1 MTEPVTGAG
10 EWEAVYFDGR
20 VNRGRLVALRFGP
33 ALEIAENGVFL
44 TAWPYA
50 DVRRASAGEGVWILR
65 ALAAPELAR
74 LEARDPALQ
83 TQIAARCRLLAGE
96 GARARDAAK
105 PSAIGWSIAGVAAMV
120 GSIWVGIPYAADRIA
135 ARVPISMERRLG
147 EAADSQARA
156 AFGTKQCAAS
166 AGAAALAKLS
176 EHLQSASDLRLP
188 TTIVVL
194 ASITPNAFALP
205 GGKVYLL
212 SGLLAKAE
220 NQDEII
226 GVLAHELGHLQHRD
240 HLRRM
245 IADGGGAYLIGLLL
259 GHVTGGGALI
269 YASKTLLF
277 AAHSRESEAA
287 ADAFAAATLAKLGRP
302 AKPMGELLLRITGP
316 EANGATAILH
326 DNPLSQER
334 LDYLAARDKGSTG
347 PALLRDEEWA
357 ALKTICE

>member
-1 MTEPVTGAG
+1 MTEPATGAA
-10 EWEAVYFDGR
+10 EWEAVYFDGH
-20 VNRGRLVALRFGP
+20 VNRGRLVTLRFGP
-33 ALEIAENGVFL
+33 ALEIAEHGVFL

-50 DVRRASAGEGVWILR
+50 DVRRASAGEGVWIFH

-83 TQIAARCRLLAGE
+83 AQIAARCRLLAGE
-96 GARARDAAK
+96 GARDIAM

-135 ARVPISMERRLG
+135 ARVPISTERRLG

-156 AFGTKQCAAS
+156 AFGTRQCAAP

-176 EHLQSASDLRLP
+176 ERLQGASDLRLP
-188 TTIVVL
+188 ATIVVL
-194 ASITPNAFALP
+194 ASKTPNAFALP

-220 NQDEII
+220 SQDEII

-245 IADGGGAYLIGLLL
+245 IADGGGAYLIGLMFS
-259 GHVTGGGALI
+259 HVTGGAAFI

-277 AAHSRESEAA
+277 AAHSREAEAA

-326 DNPLSQER
+326 DHPLSHEQ
-334 LDYLAARDKGSTG
+334 LDYLAARDNGATG
-347 PALLRDEEWA
+347 PPLLGDEEWA

>member
-1 MTEPVTGAG
+1 MTEPATDAG

-20 VNRGRLVALRFGP
+20 VKRGRLVTLRFGP
-33 ALEIAENGVFL
+33 ALEIAESGVFL

-50 DVRRASAGEGVWILR
+50 DVRRASAGEGVWILH
-65 ALAAPELAR
+65 ALGAPELAR
-74 LEARDPALQ
+74 LEARGPALQ
-83 TQIAARCRLLAGE
+83 AQITARCRLLAGE
-96 GARARDAAK
+96 GARGATS
-105 PSAIGWSIAGVAAMV
+105 SAIGWSIAGVAAMV
-120 GSIWVGIPYAADRIA
+120 GAIWVGIPRAADRIA

-156 AFGTKQCAAS
+156 AFGTKQCAAP

-176 EHLQSASDLRLP
+176 ARLRSASDLRLP
-188 TTIVVL
+188 ATIVVL
-194 ASITPNAFALP
+194 ASKTPNAFALP

-240 HLRRM
+240 HLCRM
-245 IADGGGAYLIGLLL
+245 IADGGGAYLIGLLF

-316 EANGATAILH
+316 EADGATAILH
-326 DNPLSQER
+326 DHPLSQER
-334 LDYLAARDKGSTG
+334 LDYLAARDKGATG
-347 PALLRDEEWA
+347 PALLGAEEWA

>member
-1 MTEPVTGAG
+1 MTEPATDAG

-20 VNRGRLVALRFGP
+20 VKRGRLVTLRFGP
-33 ALEIAENGVFL
+33 ALEIAESGVFL

-50 DVRRASAGEGVWILR
+50 DVRRASAGEGVWILH

-83 TQIAARCRLLAGE
+83 AQIAARCRLLAGE
-96 GARARDAAK
+96 GARDAAK
-105 PSAIGWSIAGVAAMV
+105 SSAIGWSIASVAAMV
-120 GSIWVGIPYAADRIA
+120 GAIWVGIPYAADRIA

-147 EAADSQARA
+147 EAANNQARA
-156 AFGTKQCAAS
+156 AFGTKQCAAP

-176 EHLQSASDLRLP
+176 EQLQSASDLRLP
-188 TTIVVL
+188 ATIVVL
-194 ASITPNAFALP
+194 ASKTPNAFALP
-205 GGKVYLL
+205 GGKVYLF

-245 IADGGGAYLIGLLL
+245 IADGGGAYLIGLY
-259 GHVTGGGALI
+259 VTGGGALI

-302 AKPMGELLLRITGP
+302 AKPMGELLLRVTGP

-326 DNPLSQER
+326 DHPLSQER
-334 LDYLAARDKGSTG
+334 LDYLAARDKGATG
-347 PALLRDEEWA
+347 PALLGDEEWA